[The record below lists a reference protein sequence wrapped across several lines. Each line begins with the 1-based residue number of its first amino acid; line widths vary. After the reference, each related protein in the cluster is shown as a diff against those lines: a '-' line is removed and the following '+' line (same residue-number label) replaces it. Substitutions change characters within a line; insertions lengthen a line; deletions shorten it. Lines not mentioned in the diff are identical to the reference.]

1 VNQSITYTVRRHVEA
16 RDDAGKPTKIA
27 LAFVKFPGGTMRT
40 LAISEDL
47 IRFAGEGVIEREVS
61 AFAGYEVTRQ

>member
-1 VNQSITYTVRRHVEA
+1 MNQTITYTVRRRVEA

-27 LAFVKFPGGTMRT
+27 LAFVHFPGGLNRV

-47 IRFAGEGVIEREVS
+47 IRFAGEGVIEREVRD
-61 AFAGYEVTRQ
+61 FAGYEATRQ